1 MVIVILRQI
10 QKIYPDKWDELEE
23 IDKKFNEIEKKLG
36 FPDTKKRYRHLMGT
50 HSLNTLIVEYQFQ
63 SLAKLEKIMT
73 KAVLDPEYQ
82 KLQEKSLSII
92 EDVQWEIYTPW
103 PLVPP

>member
-1 MVIVILRQI
+1 MVIVIFRQI
-10 QKIYPDKWDELEE
+10 QKIRSDKWDELEE

-50 HSLNTLIVEYQFQ
+50 HNLDTLIVEYQFQ

-82 KLQEKSLSII
+82 KLQEKTMSII
-92 EDVQWEIYTPW
+92 EENQWELYTPW